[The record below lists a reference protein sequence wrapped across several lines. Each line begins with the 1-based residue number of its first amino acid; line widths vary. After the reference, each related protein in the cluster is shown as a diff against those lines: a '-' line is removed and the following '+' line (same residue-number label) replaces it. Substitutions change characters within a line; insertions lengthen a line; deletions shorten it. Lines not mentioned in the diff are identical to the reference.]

1 MHSRVFHV
9 PNNRV
14 LILTVEVW
22 QSLAQEFKLNKSST
36 TKLRKMINQM
46 TIAGIPTP
54 VKIFTW
60 ILIGAGS
67 FFFYVYTFNPVLSFP
82 NANLDTYSAKMG
94 FASTG
99 VRILG
104 SVLALLI
111 SVVANNPRWLFITLV
126 SRIFIELGDVVVGL
140 TLDGATANTF
150 SLTVLAGIEIW
161 AALRLWKIIETD
173 K

>member
-1 MHSRVFHV
+1 MS
-9 PNNRV
+9 N
-14 LILTVEVW
+14 
-22 QSLAQEFKLNKSST
+22 LNAS
-36 TKLRKMINQM
+36 
-46 TIAGIPTP
+46 IPTP

-60 ILIGAGS
+60 ILICAGC
-67 FFFYVYTFNPVLSFP
+67 FFFYVYTFNPTLSFP

-111 SVVANNPRWLFITLV
+111 SVIANNPRWLFITLI

-140 TLDGATANTF
+140 VLDGATANTF
-150 SLTVLAGIEIW
+150 ALIVLALLEIW
-161 AALRLWKIIETD
+161 AVSQLWKVIKTNP
-173 K
+173 

>member
-1 MHSRVFHV
+1 MTNQNS
-9 PNNRV
+9 
-14 LILTVEVW
+14 TV
-22 QSLAQEFKLNKSST
+22 
-36 TKLRKMINQM
+36 
-46 TIAGIPTP
+46 GIPTP

-60 ILIGAGS
+60 ILICAGS
-67 FFFYVYTFNPVLSFP
+67 FFFYVYTFHPSISFP

-111 SVVANNPRWLFITLV
+111 SVLANNPRWLFITLI

-140 TLDGATANTF
+140 NLDGVTTNTF
-150 SLTVLAGIEIW
+150 SLTVLAGLEIW
-161 AALRLWKIIETD
+161 AVLRLWKVI
-173 K
+173 KPNP

>member
-1 MHSRVFHV
+1 M
-9 PNNRV
+9 PN
-14 LILTVEVW
+14 
-22 QSLAQEFKLNKSST
+22 Q
-36 TKLRKMINQM
+36 
-46 TIAGIPTP
+46 TISAGISTP

-60 ILIGAGS
+60 ILICAGC
-67 FFFYVYTFNPVLSFP
+67 FFFYVYAFHPSISFP

-104 SVLALLI
+104 SVLALFI
-111 SVVANNPRWLFITLV
+111 SVLANNPRWLFITLI

-140 TLDGATANTF
+140 NLDGVTANTA
-150 SLTVLAGIEIW
+150 SLIVLAGLEIW
-161 AALRLWKIIETD
+161 AVVRLWKVIKTD